1 MSIPM
6 MLPAVSVPTRT
17 AGQGSAGVPGSA
29 AFASLLETLTS
40 PTGQPAAGDGPVA
53 DDGAAATPPTS
64 REEDPTAVLLPA
76 PEGLPRMAGHPL
88 ESAAVADPGA
98 ADPAAE
104 VPAAVATDEVADGQG
119 VDTAALEAGI
129 DTAVIGPAHAPARA
143 GSERP
148 AAAMT
153 AASHAPTLS
162 PAALQR
168 SDVEERAPAAHGT
181 AAAPLGGMAAP
192 ASALGQAARAPTP
205 VDETAQR
212 VPSTPIAALTGDGP
226 TAPSQLQPTPG
237 TAAAAAPAAPAHPAP
252 AAPLAR
258 QVGPELTALRTAPAG
273 EHTLTLSI
281 TPDELGPVTV
291 KAHIGSDGIRIEL
304 FAPELGRDALRAIL
318 PDLRRDLAGGGLP
331 HATLDLAT
339 DQREHGGAGDPR
351 AGRRPH
357 DQPPGRGGTGDR
369 FADAGASPLT
379 GHVPAG
385 ATSLDILL

>member
-17 AGQGSAGVPGSA
+17 AGQGSTGVPGAA

-53 DDGAAATPPTS
+53 DDDAAATPPTIP
-64 REEDPTAVLLPA
+64 EADPTAVPMPA

-88 ESAAVADPGA
+88 ESAVVADPGA
-98 ADPAAE
+98 ADLAAE
-104 VPAAVATDEVADGQG
+104 VPAVVVTDEVADGQG
-119 VDTAALEAGI
+119 VNTAALEAGI
-129 DTAVIGPAHAPARA
+129 DTAVIGPAHEPART

-148 AAAMT
+148 AAAM
-153 AASHAPTLS
+153 AAAPHAP
-162 PAALQR
+162 ALQR

-181 AAAPLGGMAAP
+181 AAAPLGGLAAP
-192 ASALGQAARAPTP
+192 ASALGQAARALTP

-212 VPSTPIAALTGDGP
+212 APSTPTAALTGDGP
-226 TAPSQLQPTPG
+226 TAPSQLPPTPG